1 MKTIRFDLADRL
13 TWDSRIGIILDD
25 DLIQQATDDLSDIA
39 CVVDEVIDGWSR
51 DISEYVSKNKEI
63 YAGDV
68 HGAMGPVGMYIY
80 TMEDDDWVYVAHMIR
95 EVEYQCFL
103 FRHRK
108 CTRSKV

>member
-1 MKTIRFDLADRL
+1 MKTIRFDLANRL
-13 TWDSRIGIILDD
+13 TWESTTDGPSSITIDD
-25 DLIQQATDDLSDIA
+25 DTQQATDDMSDIA

-51 DISEYVSKNKEI
+51 DISEY
-63 YAGDV
+63 AGDV
-68 HGAMGPVGMYIY
+68 HGAMGPVGLYIY
-80 TMEDDDWVYVAHMIR
+80 TMEDDDWIYVAHMIR